1 MATANRKS
9 ARTAAART
17 AKLSA
22 QSEIASLVRL
32 IISGTAGATE
42 GWVRIGL
49 LAAARPSDQTFDQ
62 FRATIAAACEAE
74 GVAVPST
81 ISNGWLSKAEK
92 VAKVMAPAIL
102 EDKHAH
108 LLREGAVVLYKAARA
123 IEADV
128 PGIDRN
134 DCADAVRWVL
144 SGGQLPSLRS
154 RKSKDSKS
162 SSSKKGEPAPT
173 PDPTPAPEIDPI
185 SILEREAL
193 EMLRAGAN
201 AAGIGI
207 TEFAKRAVA
216 AALAQ

>member
-1 MATANRKS
+1 MATANRKA
-9 ARTAAART
+9 ARSAAART
-17 AKLSA
+17 AKISA

-32 IISGTAGATE
+32 VASGTAGATE
-42 GWVRIGL
+42 GWVRLGL
-49 LAAARPSDQTFDQ
+49 IASARPKEQTFDQ
-62 FRATIAAACEAE
+62 FRATITAACEAE
-74 GVAVPST
+74 GVAVPSS

-92 VAKVMAPAIL
+92 VAKIIPGIL
-102 EDKHAH
+102 EDRNAH
-108 LLREGAVVLYKAARA
+108 LLREGSVVLYKAARA

-144 SGGQLPSLRS
+144 SGGQLPSLRP
-154 RKSKDSKS
+154 RKSKDAKS
-162 SSSKKGEPAPT
+162 TSTPAPA
-173 PDPTPAPEIDPI
+173 PAPAPAPEIDPI

-193 EMLRAGAN
+193 AVLRAGAD

-207 TEFAKRAVA
+207 TEFAKKAVA